1 MPDARGDVTQ
11 RVGEAVGRVCLK
23 HRVAVLA
30 ILAAVSALAVSQ
42 LPQVRFDN
50 AIEIWFLDDDPG
62 LLSHHRLLETFGSD
76 ELIFVGVGAPD
87 VFAPEVLEVVD
98 RVTRAVEEAPHV
110 EKVFSLTNIESITG
124 RDGSLEVGELVEFP
138 VDPAELPAIR
148 ERALANELY
157 VGNVVSAAGDF
168 TTIIARIPHIR
179 DDFDYKVEAV
189 SAIREILASQP
200 ETRFYLTGGPVIDD
214 NLFYLAQ
221 VDSVLTTALMIALLV
236 VALAFLLRSAS
247 GVVLPLV
254 TVLLGTAWALG
265 WMVLSGTRINSITT
279 MLPPMLLA
287 IGVANAMHIL
297 VDYQNRCREG
307 EERDPAL
314 RAVYRELTVPCFLT
328 SLTTAIGMLSLLAS
342 EMAAIR
348 EFGLFA
354 AAGVLGAFLI
364 AIALVPIALS
374 YLPAPRRGAAPPRL
388 LSEGALHRL
397 YRFTLKRGRWIA
409 VASLALFAISAAA
422 ATRVKSESAFME
434 WFRDSNRVKQDTRRI
449 ERALAGSLTVEV
461 IVETEEEGGLM
472 DPAVLREIALLQEFL
487 EAQPEAGASQ
497 SLVQYLKDMRRAF
510 FDNEQREYRLP
521 ETREEAAQPAR
532 GRHPRVRDL
541 RPPRGADQRPDHGGL
556 LARCH
561 THRPPDAGI
570 RRRPVPG
577 RPRGNGNRPR
587 RPLRQDGPLHAAEPH
602 PRLQHRA
609 RRDLPGLLRADALG
623 APRRDRDDPER
634 PPDRDG
640 SRLDGRSRDPAR
652 RRHGDGRLDRDRSR
666 RGRHH
671 PLREPRAPA
680 PRPRPAHEPGAGAD
694 HRGNG
699 AGPDLHDDRS
709 LRRLRAADVRA
720 GRPDGLLRPPLLGDD
735 LAGAGRQPPAP
746 PRGAAVVRSALPTG
760 RAGLVQPRV
769 PPALPGDWLPAA
781 IDGAVG
787 FLLRHTEPSSA
798 ERWVLADHGRRRIAR
813 KRYVK
818 LDSEPRSANLRVRPP
833 ELPAVVRLRDVQ
845 PYRHAVHHRR
855 VRAVYGD
862 GDDHRG
868 RRQLMVTAFGHN
880 SAHGHRLGRQDPTA
894 RPDLDLH
901 IAAGRIFAPEMHEHF
916 DTRDRAG
923 CEVFVASFPVE
934 RRVVR

>member
-1 MPDARGDVTQ
+1 MPDARGDLTQ
-11 RVGEAVGRVCLK
+11 RIGEAVGRVCLG

-76 ELIFVGVGAPD
+76 ELIFIGVEAPD

-98 RVTRAVEEAPHV
+98 RITRAVEEAPHV

-124 RDGSLEVGELVEFP
+124 RDGSLEVGELVAFP
-138 VDPAELPAIR
+138 LDPAELPAIR

-168 TTIIARIPHIR
+168 TAIIARIPHIQ

-200 ETRFYLTGGPVIDD
+200 ETRFYLTGGPVIDE
-214 NLFYLAQ
+214 NLFGMAQ
-221 VDSVLTTALMIALLV
+221 VDSVVTTASMIALLV

-265 WMVLSGTRINSITT
+265 WMVLSGTRINSVTT

-297 VDYQNRCREG
+297 VDYQNRRRDG
-307 EERDPAL
+307 EERDRAL

-374 YLPAPRRGAAPPRL
+374 YLPAPGPGRGAAPPRV
-388 LSEGALHRL
+388 LSEGALRGL
-397 YRFTLKRGRWIA
+397 YRFTLERGRWIS
-409 VASLALFAISAAA
+409 VASVALFALSAAA

-449 ERALAGSLTVEV
+449 ERALAGTLTVEV
-461 IVETEEEGGLM
+461 IVEAEEEGGLI

-510 FDNEQREYRLP
+510 FENEQREYRIP
-521 ETREEAAQPAR
+521 ETREEAAQLLLLYELDQPEGDILEYVTSDHRQARISARITVDSSRAATPIVHRTQEYVAARFPAGLEGTVTGLADLYDKMDRYMRRSLTRGFSIALGVIFLVFCVQMRSVLLGAIAMIPNVLPIMMGLGLMGVAGILLDGATAMVASIAIGLAVDDTIHFVSRVRLHLDR
-532 GRHPRVRDL
+532 GRPMSQALERTTVEMGRAL
-541 RPPRGADQRPDHGGL
+541 IYTTIGLSGGFALLMFGQVVPMAFFGL
-556 LARCH
+556 LCSLTISLAL
-561 THRPPDAGI
+561 AANLLLL
-570 RRRPVPG
+570 PVVLRWYG
-577 RPRGNGNRPR
+577 R
-587 RPLRQDGPLHAAEPH
+587 LS
-602 PRLQHRA
+602 
-609 RRDLPGLLRADALG
+609 RRD
-623 APRRDRDDPER
+623 
-634 PPDRDG
+634 
-640 SRLDGRSRDPAR
+640 AR
-652 RRHGDGRLDRDRSR
+652 
-666 RGRHH
+666 
-671 PLREPRAPA
+671 
-680 PRPRPAHEPGAGAD
+680 
-694 HRGNG
+694 
-699 AGPDLHDDRS
+699 
-709 LRRLRAADVRA
+709 V
-720 GRPDGLLRPPLLGDD
+720 
-735 LAGAGRQPPAP
+735 
-746 PRGAAVVRSALPTG
+746 
-760 RAGLVQPRV
+760 
-769 PPALPGDWLPAA
+769 
-781 IDGAVG
+781 
-787 FLLRHTEPSSA
+787 
-798 ERWVLADHGRRRIAR
+798 
-813 KRYVK
+813 
-818 LDSEPRSANLRVRPP
+818 
-833 ELPAVVRLRDVQ
+833 
-845 PYRHAVHHRR
+845 
-855 VRAVYGD
+855 
-862 GDDHRG
+862 
-868 RRQLMVTAFGHN
+868 
-880 SAHGHRLGRQDPTA
+880 
-894 RPDLDLH
+894 
-901 IAAGRIFAPEMHEHF
+901 
-916 DTRDRAG
+916 
-923 CEVFVASFPVE
+923 
-934 RRVVR
+934 